1 MDLIKLMGLYLGCA
15 ESMPIDETHM
25 TKTVLCTL
33 GPSSLDPQTI
43 KQLDELKVDLFRLNL
58 SHIALEEIERLVDL
72 IRSVSDVPICL
83 DTQGAQIRTGAF
95 AGGQATFESGTE
107 VDLVAVPAEGDETL
121 VPLHPDVVLPQ
132 LAPGDLIN
140 IGFGSIALQVIE
152 TGKRTRARVVGSGV
166 IWSNRAVS
174 LDRAIAL
181 PAMTDTDHAAVQQ
194 ILRLGIKNVA
204 MSFTNRRQD
213 IELLR
218 RIVGDQVHITAK
230 IESRLALENLAGI
243 LEVADSI
250 LIDRGDLAYEVDL
263 ESLPFIQ
270 KEVIGRANAARVP
283 VYVAT
288 NLLESMVVSRQPT
301 RAEVNDVINTL
312 LDGADGLVLAAE
324 TAIGDY
330 PVNCLRM
337 IRSLIQRYEAHMD
350 LSGAPEETASVVG
363 VAEPLTDAEDA

>member
-1 MDLIKLMGLYLGCA
+1 MSK
-15 ESMPIDETHM
+15 
-25 TKTVLCTL
+25 KVLCTL

-43 KQLDELKVDLFRLNL
+43 ERLDELKVDLFRLNL
-58 SHIALEEIERLVDL
+58 SHMTVEEIEGQVDL

-83 DTQGAQIRTGAF
+83 DTQGAQIRTGVF
-95 AGGQATFESGTE
+95 VGGQVRLESGSV
-107 VDLVAVPAEGDETL
+107 VDLVAVPAQGNETL
-121 VPLHPDVVLPQ
+121 VPLHPGVVLSQ
-132 LAPGDLIN
+132 LAVGDRLN
-140 IGFGSIALQVIE
+140 VGFGSVALQVIE
-152 TGKRTRARVVGSGV
+152 AGESTRARVLEGGV

-181 PAMTDTDHAAVQQ
+181 PEMTDMDHVAIA
-194 ILRLGIKNVA
+194 LGMRLGIKYVA
-204 MSFTNRRQD
+204 LSFTNRRED
-213 IELLR
+213 VELLR
-218 RIVGDQVHITAK
+218 RITGDEVHITAK
-230 IESRLALENLAGI
+230 IESRLALENLTGI

-330 PVNCLRM
+330 PVSCLRM
-337 IRSLIQRYEAHMD
+337 IRSLIQRYETHMD
-350 LSGAPEETASVVG
+350 QSGSPGETTSVVG
-363 VAEPLTDAEDA
+363 LAKAVKDPEGL